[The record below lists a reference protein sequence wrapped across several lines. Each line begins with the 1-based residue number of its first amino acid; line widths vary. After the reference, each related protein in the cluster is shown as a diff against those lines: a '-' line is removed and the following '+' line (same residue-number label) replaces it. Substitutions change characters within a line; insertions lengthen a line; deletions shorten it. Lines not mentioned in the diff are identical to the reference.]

1 MDRDLQNSLR
11 DGAATFE
18 AWWRTVDHQL
28 LLVAGLL
35 LGVVILLRKP
45 IARFAVGLVEKRFVQ
60 RSSGFEADL
69 KKRLERLMQVLIIA
83 CCVFIVIE
91 ILNLPQFAGGLLRNI
106 VATLAVIA
114 VFATMYELSSNFV
127 AMIMAVDFERVAL
140 ESDWTTRVTRL
151 AILIFGIAAVLEVW
165 NVDISGALTG
175 VGVLGAGMAIA
186 AQDLVRNLIAG
197 MTNQSEER
205 FVTGDAIEVEGGFLG
220 TVKRIDI
227 RSTLILG
234 FDQVPRYVP
243 NAELANS
250 VVKNYSRMEHRR
262 VMATFQ
268 ISLSA
273 TRTQIEAIRHG
284 LEDYLH
290 SSGDFDVS
298 SDAPKYVHITSI
310 GQSSVDLQF
319 YALTNS
325 GVYEEYI
332 AVHDRLALKA
342 KDLVAEAG
350 TAFAHP
356 IQTVHLVEPGAQFTG
371 ASEP

>member
-273 TRTQIEAIRHG
+273 TRKQIEAIRHG